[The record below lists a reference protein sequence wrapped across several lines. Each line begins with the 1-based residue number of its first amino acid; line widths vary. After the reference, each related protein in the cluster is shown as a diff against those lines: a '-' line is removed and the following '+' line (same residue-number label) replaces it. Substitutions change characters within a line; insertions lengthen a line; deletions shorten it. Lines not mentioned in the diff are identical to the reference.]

1 MKYNKK
7 ADKYLEEFYARK
19 RAKTAEQKYH
29 AIRKKL
35 KYAERDMSFHST
47 PGGDVTWEQKQGA
60 LEYELLERL
69 DLIELTYV

>member
-1 MKYNKK
+1 MEYNKE
-7 ADKYLEEFYARK
+7 ADKYLKEFYHQK
-19 RAKTAEQKYH
+19 KAKTAEQKYH

-60 LEYELLERL
+60 LEYELLEHKG
-69 DLIELTYV
+69 LIELTYV

>member
-1 MKYNKK
+1 MKYNEK
-7 ADKYLEEFYARK
+7 ADKYLEDFYRQK
-19 RAKTAEQKYH
+19 KAKTAEQKYH

-35 KYAERDMSFHST
+35 KYAERDMSFHSF